1 MLYKPGLSK
10 KTIPHRGAYRLS
22 TFLSNLFEESDH
34 LTALLTWQKL
44 H

>member
-1 MLYKPGLSK
+1 MLYKPGLL
-10 KTIPHRGAYRLS
+10 KTISHRGASRLS
-22 TFLSNLFEESDH
+22 TFLSNFSEEGDR